1 VILSLLPSTPCSGKD
16 PHMVSISQESPPQTE
31 RRLRRVIESAEL
43 VALEGEWSF
52 QEAPLDRPPVLT
64 EQMLAVVRDDH
75 VWSWLAPT
83 AAGTDDD
90 QRFAVFSF
98 HFPDG
103 VDNSGFVGWLATRLK
118 ARLGTGVFV
127 VCGQNSARGGIFDYW
142 GFPTDLRHD
151 AIMLLAE
158 LRRGDGEDHA

>member
-1 VILSLLPSTPCSGKD
+1 MSGGYAVPACTQD
-16 PHMVSISQESPPQTE
+16 
-31 RRLRRVIESAEL
+31 
-43 VALEGEWSF
+43 G
-52 QEAPLDRPPVLT
+52 
-64 EQMLAVVRDDH
+64 VVRVRDGPSARRPW
-75 VWSWLAPT
+75 VNPPELA
-83 AAGTDDD
+83 G
-90 QRFAVFSF
+90 FSF
-98 HFPDG
+98 HFRSG
-103 VDNSGFVGWLATRLK
+103 LDNSGFVGWLATRLK